1 MSQKLYDEL
10 LNSPQGLIN
19 GTLRDVIIPSIL
31 GKETDEMLYWIGKD
45 LARQYP
51 VASPNELVT
60 LTHQL
65 GLGDL
70 SLQKKTN
77 TSQVWRLGGPIVGGR
92 IKKDD
97 EETSFGLECG
107 FLAEE
112 IEFQLG
118 TVVEAK
124 ISDRRREYVDILL
137 ENDPQTDSNTERA
150 ELATFIQVHPAGKQ
164 DSTPDTPAEPAKKTG
179 RRFHKKRQQAK
190 QQEKNNQ

>member
-10 LNSPQGLIN
+10 INSPQGLVN
-19 GTLRDVIIPSIL
+19 GTLRDVILPAIL

-51 VASPNELVT
+51 VASPAELIT

-65 GLGDL
+65 GLGEL
-70 SLQKKTN
+70 TLEKHSP
-77 TSQVWRLGGPIVGGR
+77 TSQLWRLGGPIVAGR

-107 FLAEE
+107 FLAQE

-124 ISDRRREYVDILL
+124 INDRHHDAVNILL
-137 ENDPQTDSNTERA
+137 ENDPKTDSNSERA
-150 ELATFIQVHPAGKQ
+150 ELATFIHLQTTSADNDQVQSPKAGRHLRKRRSRREKQ
-164 DSTPDTPAEPAKKTG
+164 D
-179 RRFHKKRQQAK
+179 
-190 QQEKNNQ
+190 